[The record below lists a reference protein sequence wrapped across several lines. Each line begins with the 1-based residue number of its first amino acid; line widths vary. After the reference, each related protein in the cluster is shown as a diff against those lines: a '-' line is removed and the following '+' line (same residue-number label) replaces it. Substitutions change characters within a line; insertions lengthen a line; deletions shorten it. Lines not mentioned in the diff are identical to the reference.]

1 MKTAPKIL
9 RIALVALALAGI
21 GSWTWNSFGPQES
34 TPATTTSTPT
44 AVALPETEHLVLV
57 TYFTSDQRCPTCLKI
72 EELTREAIE
81 SGFAHELAENEVR
94 FRIANFDRP
103 ENKHFVEDYD
113 LAFKT
118 VVIAD
123 LRQGKEITWKKFD
136 NVWELVGEPEAFTA
150 YLQEGVQNYLTP
162 DDA

>member
-9 RIALVALALAGI
+9 RIALVTLALAGI
-21 GSWTWNSFGPQES
+21 GSWAWNSFAPQES
-34 TPATTTSTPT
+34 ATPTTTATSTAAP
-44 AVALPETEHLVLV
+44 LPESEHMVLV

-72 EELTREAIE
+72 EELARAAVET
-81 SGFAHELAENEVR
+81 GFANELAQNEVR
-94 FRIANFDRP
+94 FQITNFDQP
-103 ENKHFVEDYD
+103 ENKHFVDDYE

-123 LRQGKEITWKKFD
+123 RRQGKEVTWKKFD
-136 NVWELVGEPEAFTA
+136 KVWDLVGEPEAFTA